1 MQHGSIEITD
11 GDCFDR
17 RFETKHITQPIAVT
31 FSYVVSDEKTGET
44 FMDVFTQGRSFLQ
57 FRYASKFVESPGLK
71 GSPVIR
77 S

>member
-1 MQHGSIEITD
+1 
-11 GDCFDR
+11 
-17 RFETKHITQPIAVT
+17 
-31 FSYVVSDEKTGET
+31 
-44 FMDVFTQGRSFLQ
+44 MDVFTQGRSFLQ